1 MLFGKKI
8 IALCTARI
16 NDSLMG
22 KFISVLNNKL
32 NKNGFSLLVF
42 SMNSEL
48 YWNEEDISTESSVY
62 EIINYEI
69 TDAIVIMDE
78 RIKSRTIAENIIS
91 RAKANG
97 VPVMTVDGKYDGIP
111 CVSFDYENG
120 FEKIVRHVIED
131 HGVRKPHFMAG
142 LRNNSFSD
150 ERIRIFKKVI
160 AENNIPFDDSM
171 LSYGDFWAKPAA
183 EAAQRII
190 DSGNIPEA
198 VICANDH
205 MAINV
210 SNVFKLSGIKVP
222 EQVIVT
228 GFDGVD
234 EIHVTNPKIA
244 SAGCDSGK
252 IADAVFYALS
262 DIVGGKTDIDDIFI
276 VPDLIPNSSCG
287 CPEYEDPI
295 TQVNVIN
302 DGFYHYQDDLKLL
315 FEISGRMQ
323 TCDTPEQ
330 MAAHLHNDLMKN
342 MYCMV
347 NKNCFRRDINYFSDK
362 IPSAFDRDMYL
373 IYDYRINNYEFIP
386 IDRTKTKVNPEFE
399 RLFQIGCPLVYNSIV
414 FMGRTLGYVC
424 FYSEKSDIT
433 ERFRMFQINM
443 TLGVALGGYLIRQHQ
458 KYLSE
463 QVEEMY
469 KNDALTQLYNRN
481 GFNAAFDAIKA
492 QGNKNGETVTVIS
505 ADLDGLKY
513 INDNFGHDA
522 GDYAIRIVSYALKS
536 TCPKKDA
543 ICVRYGGDEML
554 AVIFGEFSADDA
566 IRRIDSIL
574 ANVNKTSNRGYTI
587 SASFGCYQTKMTK
600 NFNLDLAVKQADL
613 LMYDNKNAKKQV
625 Q

>member
-32 NKNGFSLLVF
+32 NQNGFKLLIF

-48 YWNEEDISTESSVY
+48 YWNEENISTEASVY
-62 EIINYEI
+62 EIINYDI

-78 RIKSRTIAENIIS
+78 RIKSRTITESIIA
-91 RAKANG
+91 RARAYG
-97 VPVMTVDGKYDGIP
+97 VPALTVDGKYEGVP
-111 CVSFDYENG
+111 CVSFDYEKG

-131 HGVRKPHFMAG
+131 HAIRKPHFMAG
-142 LRNNSFSD
+142 IKGNSFS
-150 ERIRIFKKVI
+150 EKRIEIFKKVI
-160 AENNIPFDDSM
+160 AENGIPFDDSM
-171 LSYGDFWAKPAA
+171 LSYGDFWSKPAS
-183 EAAQRII
+183 EAAQRIV

-210 SNVFKLSGIKVP
+210 SNVFKLNGINVP

-234 EIHVTNPKIA
+234 EIYVTNPKIA

-252 IADAVFYALS
+252 IADAVFDALS
-262 DIVGGKTDIDDIFI
+262 DIVGGKTDIDDSFI

-287 CPEYEDPI
+287 CPEYDDPI

-323 TCDTPEQ
+323 TCDTPGQ
-330 MAAHLHNDLMKN
+330 MAAHLHNDLMKD
-342 MYCMV
+342 MYCMI
-347 NKNCFRRDINYFSDK
+347 NKSCFVREKNYFADGDR
-362 IPSAFDRDMYL
+362 PSFDNEMEL
-373 IYDYRINNYEFIP
+373 IYDYRADNYEFIH
-386 IDRTKTKVNPEFE
+386 IDRSASKINPEFDH
-399 RLFQIGCPLVYNSIV
+399 LFKTGCPLVYNSIV
-414 FMGRTLGYVC
+414 FMRHTLGYVC
-424 FYSEKSDIT
+424 FYSEKSGII

-443 TLGVALGGYLIRQHQ
+443 SLGIGIGGFLIRQHQ

-463 QVEEMY
+463 KVEEMY
-469 KNDALTQLYNRN
+469 KYDSLTQLYNRN
-481 GFNAAFDAIKA
+481 GFNSVFEAIRSQKSRY
-492 QGNKNGETVTVIS
+492 GEAITVIS

-522 GDYAIRIVSYALKS
+522 GDNAIRLVSYALKS
-536 TCPKKDA
+536 SCPKEA

-554 AVIFGEFSADDA
+554 AVIFGEVSPTDVLAK
-566 IRRIDSIL
+566 IDSMLSDI
-574 ANVNKTSNRGYTI
+574 NKASGNEYVI
-587 SASFGCYQTKMTK
+587 SASFGCYQSQLASDF
-600 NFNLDLAVKQADL
+600 NFDRAVKQADM
-613 LMYDNKNAKKQV
+613 LMYSNKKAKKQM